1 MNGRKILIVT
11 NRVPYPLQ
19 DGGNIAMN
27 AMIEGYHKA
36 GWEVELLSMNT
47 SRHRVKKD
55 VLEKVF
61 AHLHGFRWIDVRNEV
76 TPMGVLK
83 NFLFSREPE
92 HVKRFNNDE
101 FRRELVSVLKEFKPD
116 VVQMES
122 IYLSSYLRDVYNNSH
137 AVTVLRMHNVEYQI
151 WQGLSSKSKNYFKR
165 YYFHSLSERVRNY
178 ERKAWKE
185 YNLLLAI
192 TEKDANLVHRLE
204 EVSNVV
210 VAPFS
215 IETQNIQPSQK
226 EEQWVG
232 YHIGAMDWVP
242 NKEGMRWFLHKAW
255 PKIHSVVPGFRFY
268 FAGRN
273 MGTEFM
279 ETNLSGIS
287 CLGEVESAD
296 EFAEDKKILIVPLW
310 SGGGIRV
317 KILEAMAKGKIVIS
331 TSKGIKGI
339 EARPEEHYL
348 RASSPESFAKWIKW
362 CLANKEEAQKIG
374 ANARKLVLEKY
385 ERGNVMN
392 IVMTEIEQLMKIRK
406 H

>member
-1 MNGRKILIVT
+1 MSGRKILIVT

-19 DGGNIAMN
+19 DGGNLAMN
-27 AMIEGYHKA
+27 AMIEGYHEA
-36 GWEVELLSMNT
+36 GWEVFLLSMNT

-55 VLEKVF
+55 VLERVF
-61 AHLHGFRWIDVRNEV
+61 AHLYGFRWVSVRNKV
-76 TPMGVLK
+76 TTMGVLK
-83 NFLFSREPE
+83 NFFLSREPE
-92 HVKRFNNDE
+92 HVGRFYTEE
-101 FRRELVSVLKEFKPD
+101 FREELIKVIKEFRPD

-122 IYLSSYLRDVYNNSH
+122 VYLTSYLPDINKHSS

-151 WQGLSSKSKNYFKR
+151 WQGLSSKSKNYFKK
-165 YYFHSLSERVRNY
+165 YYLHSLAERVRNY
-178 ERKAWKE
+178 ERKSWKD

-192 TEKDANLVHRLE
+192 TEKDAHLVHRLE
-204 EVSNVV
+204 EVANVI

-215 IETQNIQPSQK
+215 IETNTIKPSAQ
-226 EEQWVG
+226 EEKWVG
-232 YHIGAMDWVP
+232 YHIGAMDWLP

-255 PKIHSVVPGFRFY
+255 PKIHSAVPGFRFF

-273 MGTEFM
+273 MSTEFM
-279 ETNLSGIS
+279 ETNLSGVE
-287 CLGEVESAD
+287 CLGEVESAE
-296 EFAEDKKILIVPLW
+296 EFAADKKILIVPLW

-362 CLANKEEAQKIG
+362 CLNNKEEAQKI
-374 ANARKLVLEKY
+374 ADNARTLVLEKY
-385 ERGNVMN
+385 ERTKVMAT
-392 IVMTEIEQLMKIRK
+392 VTEEVEQLIRMRK